1 MSQQELQVKYSYA
14 CGAGHC
20 IYVHSLNMCTLYG
33 TVATSAGNTF
43 TLSVYTYMH
52 KFPVATSES

>member
-1 MSQQELQVKYSYA
+1 MV
-14 CGAGHC
+14 
-20 IYVHSLNMCTLYG
+20 YVAIS
-33 TVATSAGNTF
+33 VGNTF